1 MRLNKTIREHILKKV
16 TDRKLKP
23 LDAQLDPEGV
33 GDALSLALYDPE
45 PEHVPFKLSDWAE
58 SISAV
63 RVYISHNDV
72 DDYGFFMYPSL
83 HKQGGPTRG
92 TYGFI
97 LSKPRCLSLKDTR
110 RWDIPHH
117 EALTVPEYRKWFE
130 TREEA
135 VKLRREIYEE
145 VWPILL
151 STTTVKGLLKLWPEV
166 KPYLPPATAKS
177 TALVPVGKVKQIN
190 KLLELP

>member
-1 MRLNKTIREHILKKV
+1 MRLNKTIREYVLKKV
-16 TDRKLKP
+16 SDRKLKP
-23 LDAQLDPEGV
+23 LDAQLHPEDV

-58 SISAV
+58 STSAV
-63 RVYISHNDV
+63 SVYISYNDV
-72 DDYGFFMYPSL
+72 DDDGFFTYPSL
-83 HKQGGPTRG
+83 HKRGDPTRG
-92 TYGFI
+92 TRSFI
-97 LSKPRCLSLKDTR
+97 LTKPRCLSRKDAR
-110 RWDIPHH
+110 RWDIPHR
-117 EALTVPEYRKWFE
+117 EALTVPKYRKWFE
-130 TREEA
+130 TKEQA